1 MWHFQV
7 TSACQGPCRMHSPPL
22 QRCKQYLLE
31 SVRVRYCYIFFR
43 MQITILDSTHLHCRG
58 MPHAGFKGCV
68 SWSNN
73 FNHTDKFLSSPL
85 WHLMSDGLRF
95 HYVPV
100 RSGHFIRCLVKF
112 MASSHELT
120 RVTMTEG
127 AVYVEREREIATRTL
142 TCETRTTPPTYIAQ
156 WCEGAQQRNDNKQLS
171 NKTMASEERT

>member
-1 MWHFQV
+1 MCRDSVASTPAHAIITTCHIQV

-31 SVRVRYCYIFFR
+31 SVRVRSCYIFFR
-43 MQITILDSTHLHCRG
+43 VQVIILDSTHLHCRG

-73 FNHTDKFLSSPL
+73 FNHSDKFHSSPL
-85 WHLMSDGLRF
+85 WHLMSDGLRL

-127 AVYVEREREIATRTL
+127 AVYVERERD
-142 TCETRTTPPTYIAQ
+142 
-156 WCEGAQQRNDNKQLS
+156 RNLNIY
-171 NKTMASEERT
+171 T